1 MHCVDQAREE
11 AEFRAGR
18 PGMRGNQGATVKA
31 ISEPD
36 YIARLFLAEL
46 AEEGDSRATQIL
58 KLLAGDASADR
69 AAGLAGAS
77 ALDPCRAA
85 IAVCTAK
92 RPKMLRHCLQSI
104 AAQSVPPQVAVD
116 VVVVDNEAEPN
127 NRDLVEELAAHC
139 PFPVHY
145 VHEPRRGISRARNA
159 ALEKVRSLKADWVAF
174 TDDDCW
180 VSPTWLASLVD
191 AAARH
196 GADVVY
202 GRREF
207 LFPMPL
213 PFWAMRAE
221 QGTYAEGQALPYA
234 ATHNVL
240 LPSRLIAGRS
250 AMRFDERL
258 AHGEDTDFFHRAAQ
272 RGVRI
277 VYSAEPL
284 VLEVVSPDR
293 ATFHYQARRA
303 YYYAASRS
311 YFHRR
316 YKGARKAV
324 MKLAARCVFHAPVA
338 IVRLL
343 AAPFAWPFSQD
354 AFRGLVSKG
363 TARLAGAAGAAAGLI
378 GLDGNPYRS
387 IDGY

>member
-1 MHCVDQAREE
+1 VVT
-11 AEFRAGR
+11 
-18 PGMRGNQGATVKA
+18 GNC
-31 ISEPD
+31 EPD
-36 YIARLFLAEL
+36 YVARLFLAEL
-46 AEEGDSRATQIL
+46 AEQGDPRATEIL
-58 KLLAGDASADR
+58 GLLAGDVSKDR
-69 AAGLAGAS
+69 AGSSPHGACQG
-77 ALDPCRAA
+77 ACRAV

-92 RPKMLRHCLQSI
+92 RPRMLRHCLQSI
-104 AAQSVPPQVAVD
+104 ASQSVPPQVAVE

-127 NRDLVEELAAHC
+127 NQALVQDFSARC

-145 VHEPRRGISRARNA
+145 VHEPRRGISQARNA
-159 ALEKVRSLKADWVAF
+159 ALEKVRSLEADWVAF

-180 VSPTWLASLVD
+180 VSPMWLSSLID

-196 GADVVY
+196 GADVIY

-240 LPSRLIAGRS
+240 LPVRLIAGNGR
-250 AMRFDERL
+250 MRFDERL

-272 RGVRI
+272 RGIRI

-316 YKGARKAV
+316 YKGAHKAV
-324 MKLAARCVFHAPVA
+324 LKLAARCAFQAPLA
-338 IVRLL
+338 IARLV
-343 AAPFAWPFSQD
+343 AAPFAWPFSED

-363 TARLAGAAGAAAGLI
+363 TARLAGAAGAAAGLV